1 MPHHRAQPRQENSQT
16 LRNLSKACSHTLAR
30 GFVAGGIQTCL
41 YLRSE
46 HTLQS
51 PLKRFMAGIAASP

>member
-1 MPHHRAQPRQENSQT
+1 MHSQPDKGE
-16 LRNLSKACSHTLAR
+16 KARRHSDTRRPTGR
-30 GFVAGGIQTCL
+30 GAQTCR

-51 PLKRFMAGIAASP
+51 PLKRFMAAAPNLAVSP